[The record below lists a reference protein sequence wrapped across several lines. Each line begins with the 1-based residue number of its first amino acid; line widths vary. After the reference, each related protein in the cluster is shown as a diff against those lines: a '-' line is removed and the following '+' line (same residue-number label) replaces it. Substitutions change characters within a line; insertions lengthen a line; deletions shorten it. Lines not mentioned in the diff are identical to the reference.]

1 MRHAP
6 YWKTTASDCSMI
18 ATKAPVYAVERIEA
32 LQKAGFSLSEEPL
45 VGEHRQYYDYWIK

>member
-1 MRHAP
+1 
-6 YWKTTASDCSMI
+6 MI